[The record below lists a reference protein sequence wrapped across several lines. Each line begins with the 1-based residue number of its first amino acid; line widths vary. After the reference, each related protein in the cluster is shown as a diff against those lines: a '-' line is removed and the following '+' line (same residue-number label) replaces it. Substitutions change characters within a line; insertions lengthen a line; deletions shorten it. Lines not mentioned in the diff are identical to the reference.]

1 MFNLT
6 LRQLAA
12 IRTIARTGRINESA
26 SLLGLTAPAVTLQLR
41 QVEAELGTILF
52 QRTRDGMQPTEAG
65 KVVIAAADDV
75 HDRLS
80 ALTEEVNAL
89 VAGRRGR
96 VRLGAVSTAKYFAP
110 AMIAAFRQ
118 QHPGI
123 DVRLLV
129 GNRAETVERLR
140 HRELD
145 LVIMGRPPRDIPV
158 DMTAMGDHPF
168 VIVAAPDHPLAQ
180 ARNIP
185 RARIAQE
192 TFLLREAGSGTR
204 RSLELYFVDF
214 PEKYD
219 NPGVEMGSNES
230 IKQAVMA
237 GLGIALLSAHTVAAE
252 VGQGWLAVLDADGMP
267 VMRQWYCV
275 APANR
280 PLPASARALRD
291 FLTTQAPAMLPQV
304 KVRVQTPERLKAA
317 T

>member
-6 LRQLAA
+6 LRQLSA

-26 SLLGLTAPAVTLQLR
+26 SQLGLTAPAVTLQLR
-41 QVEAELGTILF
+41 QVEAGLGTILF

-65 KVVIAAADDV
+65 KVVIAAADDI

-80 ALTEEVNAL
+80 ALTDEVTAL

-158 DMTAMGDHPF
+158 EMTAMGDHPF
-168 VIVAAPDHPLAQ
+168 VIVAAPDHPLAK
-180 ARNIP
+180 ARAIS

-237 GLGIALLSAHTVAAE
+237 GLGVALLSAHTVAAE

-275 APANR
+275 APASR
-280 PLPASARALRD
+280 PLGASARALRD
-291 FLTTQAPAMLPQV
+291 FLTNEAPALLPQV
-304 KVRVQTPERLKAA
+304 RVAA
-317 T
+317 GPAAEG